1 MNEQIARDVV
11 LVRAVESADTERA
24 IFTHEDRTHASR
36 AARELA
42 RWRASERRQAA
53 TAESFIGQRAAL
65 LAETLPRRAP
75 TIARAA
81 SAFDW
86 PAWIGIA
93 MPGLA
98 FVLGALVEHIA
109 DRQHVNIVAFPLLA
123 IVIWNVVIYLLFM
136 LRVVM
141 RASGIEPELRGLR
154 RWLAAGSQRGVRN
167 LTGTAA
173 TAVSAFV
180 PQWSALVAPLMAARA
195 ARVLHVAAA
204 LFALGAVAGLYVRG
218 LVFEYRAGWESTFLD
233 ASAVHA
239 LLSFFLSP
247 AAQLIGVPFPSVDQ
261 IAALRFT
268 SGAPGNA
275 NAALWIH
282 LYAVT
287 VGAIVIVPRLALA
300 LIARWQEKRRS
311 QRFAFDM
318 SEPYFRRLAGSFT
331 AGTARLRVIPYSY
344 TVDEAALNGLRAVA
358 VRLLGDDAEVTL
370 HPTITFGAESAI
382 SQTLT
387 TDPQVTL
394 TLALFS
400 LAATPENENHGAFL
414 KALRST
420 PSTRRLAVLI
430 DESGYR
436 RRLGT
441 QAGAEER
448 LEERR
453 SAWRYFCRALELDA
467 AFADLS
473 APDLP
478 ALERELER
486 VLATPAAS
494 A

>member
-24 IFTHEDRTHASR
+24 IFTNEDRTHASR
-36 AARELA
+36 AAAELA

-75 TIARAA
+75 AIARAA

-93 MPGLA
+93 LPALA
-98 FVLGALVEHIA
+98 FVLGALLEHIA
-109 DRQHVNIVAFPLLA
+109 DRQHVNIIAFPLLA
-123 IVIWNVVIYLLFM
+123 IVIWNVAIYLLLV

-141 RASGIEPELRGLR
+141 RASGVEPELRGLR
-154 RWLAAGSQRGVRN
+154 RWLAAGSQRAVRN
-167 LTGTAA
+167 VTGTAA
-173 TAVSAFV
+173 AAVSTFV

-195 ARVLHVAAA
+195 ARVLHLAAA

-268 SGAPGNA
+268 SGTPGNA

-300 LIARWQEKRRS
+300 LIARWQEQRRS

-358 VRLLGDDAEVTL
+358 VSIA
-370 HPTITFGAESAI
+370 
-382 SQTLT
+382 
-387 TDPQVTL
+387 
-394 TLALFS
+394 
-400 LAATPENENHGAFL
+400 
-414 KALRST
+414 
-420 PSTRRLAVLI
+420 
-430 DESGYR
+430 R
-436 RRLGT
+436 RRRRRHAASDHYVRGGKHGESDVDCRSASDAN
-441 QAGAEER
+441 AGA
-448 LEERR
+448 
-453 SAWRYFCRALELDA
+453 
-467 AFADLS
+467 
-473 APDLP
+473 
-478 ALERELER
+478 
-486 VLATPAAS
+486 V
-494 A
+494 